1 MYYSRD
7 PSRDGRHRRV
17 QVEIRRSIQNQDMLE
32 RLRAFVTT
40 QRRIDG
46 SFLPLSTH
54 LHAALAL
61 TSFDAPDLSSPHRQ
75 HRVHD
80 PTSLTLFQIHPR
92 TRDAFYRMHRLMY
105 MTLSLPVQPTLKR
118 ATWGDWQRA
127 VCRYEPTAW
136 PGLLVIFGKVAA
148 FPRVTL
154 AAPSRPLFPTLHALM
169 AYECASVL
177 RHATRLI
184 VDGVRL
190 DHLLPSSARGLTADW
205 LDVRPP
211 TLLAFA
217 GAASPSITSSS
228 FSSSQPTKADFCDNV
243 HAFLQS
249 VDNMDSFVGEL
260 RACLASS
267 LHLTREDDKQRR
279 VFLEPY
285 DATYALARSM
295 DLVVGVY
302 EKLGEYDKALVLL
315 QELLATSV
323 LGHKRGSWYT
333 RLAIN
338 LEMHMKQPTDARA
351 VCDTALS
358 DPRVFPADRMDLL
371 RRHRRLAKTPTTE
384 DKEVVVE
391 GCYPTHTIDGR
402 PLNRAVGEKSRF
414 IGYDDDSVTVEAL
427 VLQHYKS
434 QGWHGAHD
442 EGASFRSL
450 LGLLL
455 WDVMFLND
463 VPDVF
468 QTPFQSRPLD
478 MDMRYSDHFYNARAA
493 AIDAVVMKLRASSA
507 LDLCA
512 WIAATWHAHQGTQCW
527 LVRWEGSLTL
537 PYMQLMAIGIGAPAL
552 AAIVQVWVK
561 HLETS
566 GLPDLFM
573 LRVVARPREHMG
585 LPAHLVD
592 RHTNCVDI
600 PAWSAMEGGGDI
612 DALMGQH
619 QTVEAQFVEVKG
631 PRDRLSDT
639 QIVWLDRLNAAG
651 ISSVVCYVQE
661 PPTKKKKKQKT
672 QEEDEIRGKPTTDPP
687 TCTTSTS
694 KTKRS
699 KGIPPP
705 HVPIELLDY

>member
-1 MYYSRD
+1 MSDAVAAADAVDPSADEVGGIDEEIKEDRANAYVEHFVHIVQSTKTLFPTLLDADEHAAIDTYLALPAAAQLVYSRLFQRKGPWFRTTSLSAIADHLHPD
-7 PSRDGRHRRV
+7 PESSVPPLQTALRALETASFIRRCPKDSRV
-17 QVEIRRSIQNQDMLE
+17 QVEIRRSIQNQARHAGAASGVRHDAAPHRWL
-32 RLRAFVTT
+32 
-40 QRRIDG
+40 
-46 SFLPLSTH
+46 LPPLVHTS
-54 LHAALAL
+54 L

-512 WIAATWHAHQGTQCW
+512 WIAATWHAHQDQY
-527 LVRWEGSLTL
+527 E
-537 PYMQLMAIGIGAPAL
+537 IG
-552 AAIVQVWVK
+552 
-561 HLETS
+561 
-566 GLPDLFM
+566 
-573 LRVVARPREHMG
+573 
-585 LPAHLVD
+585 
-592 RHTNCVDI
+592 
-600 PAWSAMEGGGDI
+600 
-612 DALMGQH
+612 
-619 QTVEAQFVEVKG
+619 
-631 PRDRLSDT
+631 
-639 QIVWLDRLNAAG
+639 
-651 ISSVVCYVQE
+651 
-661 PPTKKKKKQKT
+661 
-672 QEEDEIRGKPTTDPP
+672 
-687 TCTTSTS
+687 
-694 KTKRS
+694 
-699 KGIPPP
+699 
-705 HVPIELLDY
+705 

>member
-17 QVEIRRSIQNQDMLE
+17 QVEIRRSIQNQARHAGAASGVRHDAAPHRWL
-32 RLRAFVTT
+32 
-40 QRRIDG
+40 
-46 SFLPLSTH
+46 LPPLVHTS
-54 LHAALAL
+54 L

-512 WIAATWHAHQGTQCW
+512 WIAATWHAHQDQYEIGYAMLVGAVGRIIDAAVHAADGDRNRCAGT
-527 LVRWEGSLTL
+527 
-537 PYMQLMAIGIGAPAL
+537 
-552 AAIVQVWVK
+552 
-561 HLETS
+561 
-566 GLPDLFM
+566 
-573 LRVVARPREHMG
+573 
-585 LPAHLVD
+585 
-592 RHTNCVDI
+592 
-600 PAWSAMEGGGDI
+600 GGDRPSVGQ
-612 DALMGQH
+612 ALGNERFARFVYAASGRAATRTHGTSRAFGGQTYELRGH
-619 QTVEAQFVEVKG
+619 PRVECNG
-631 PRDRLSDT
+631 RR
-639 QIVWLDRLNAAG
+639 R
-651 ISSVVCYVQE
+651 
-661 PPTKKKKKQKT
+661 
-672 QEEDEIRGKPTTDPP
+672 R
-687 TCTTSTS
+687 
-694 KTKRS
+694 
-699 KGIPPP
+699 
-705 HVPIELLDY
+705 H